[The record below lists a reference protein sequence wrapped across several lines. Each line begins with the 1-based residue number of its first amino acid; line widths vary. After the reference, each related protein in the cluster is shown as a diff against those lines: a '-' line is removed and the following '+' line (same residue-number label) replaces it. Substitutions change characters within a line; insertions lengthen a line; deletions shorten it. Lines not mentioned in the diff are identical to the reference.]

1 MTQTPALTPVATA
14 LEQMLLSIQPVQESE
29 CLPLDQITGRITAK
43 SVVSGVNVPPADNS
57 AMDGYAINWADR
69 GKTLTV
75 SQRIPAGSA
84 PQPLQPGTC
93 ARIFTGSEIPAGAD
107 TVVMQEVV
115 TLTTDG
121 QVVIPAELQQGQN
134 VRPCGQ
140 DITLGQV
147 VVPEGIRLDYRHI
160 GLLASVGQAE
170 VQVLRRPRVAL
181 LATGDELVMP
191 GQPLQAGQ
199 IYNSNRPMLS
209 SLLQSLGAELVD
221 LGNIADTQ
229 QATEAALLKAADQA
243 DFILSTGGVSVGEED
258 HIKPAV
264 EKLGQLNLWKLA
276 MKPGKPVAF
285 GQIGKAA
292 FLGLPGNPVSVFVGA
307 QVFLWPLLAKLVGQ
321 HTSGQLP
328 LEQGVAQFSGRTQIR
343 QEYLRVRA
351 ELQDGQWQLQ
361 SFANQN
367 SGVLS
372 SVVWANALAVLPPRS
387 NIQPGDTVSFMRY
400 QP

>member
-1 MTQTPALTPVATA
+1 MTSTPALTPVATA
-14 LEQMLLSIQPVQESE
+14 LEQMLLSIQPAQESE

-43 SVVSGVNVPPADNS
+43 PVVSGVNVPPADNS
-57 AMDGYAINWADR
+57 AMDGYAINWVDR

-115 TLTTDG
+115 ALTAEG
-121 QVVIPAELQQGQN
+121 QAAIPAELQQGQN

-140 DITLGQV
+140 DITVGQV
-147 VVPEGIRLDYRHI
+147 VVPEGTRLDYRHI

-170 VQVLRRPRVAL
+170 VEVLRRPRVAL

-191 GQPLQAGQ
+191 GQPLKAGQ
-199 IYNSNRPMLS
+199 IYNSNRPLLC
-209 SLLQSLGAELVD
+209 SLLQSLGAEVVD

-229 QATEAALLKAADQA
+229 PATEAALQQAADET
-243 DFILSTGGVSVGEED
+243 DLVLSTGGVSVGEED

-264 EKLGQLNLWKLA
+264 EKLGHLNLWKLA

-307 QVFLWPLLAKLVGQ
+307 QVFLRPLLAKLAGQ
-321 HTSGQLP
+321 SASGHLP
-328 LEQGVAQFSGRTQIR
+328 LEQGVAQFSASTQIR
-343 QEYLRVRA
+343 QEYLRVKA
-351 ELQDGQWQLQ
+351 ELRDGQWQLQ

-372 SVVWANALAVLPPRS
+372 SVVWANALAVLPPGS
-387 NIQPGDTVSFMRY
+387 NIQPGDSVSFMRY
-400 QP
+400 QS

>member
-1 MTQTPALTPVATA
+1 MTAHPPLIPVATA

-29 CLPLDQITGRITAK
+29 TLPLDQITGRITAK
-43 SVVSGVNVPPADNS
+43 PVMASVNVPPADNS
-57 AMDGYAINWADR
+57 AMDGYAINWIDR

-93 ARIFTGSEIPAGAD
+93 ARIFTGSEVPAGAD

-115 TLTTDG
+115 TLTSDG
-121 QVVIPAELQQGQN
+121 QAVIPAELQQGQN

-140 DITLGQV
+140 DITVGQV
-147 VVPEGIRLDYRHI
+147 VVPEGTRLDYRHI

-170 VQVLRRPRVAL
+170 VEVLRRPRVAL

-191 GQPLQAGQ
+191 GQPLKAGQ

-229 QATEAALLKAADQA
+229 QATEAALQQAADQA
-243 DFILSTGGVSVGEED
+243 DLVLSTGGVSVGEED

-307 QVFLWPLLAKLVGQ
+307 QIFLRPLLAKLAGQ
-321 HTSGQLP
+321 LESGKLP
-328 LEQGVAQFSGRTQIR
+328 LEQGVAQFSASTQIR
-343 QEYLRVRA
+343 QEYLRVKT
-351 ELQDGQWQLQ
+351 ELQDGQWQLE

-372 SVVWANALAVLPPRS
+372 SVVWANALAVLPPGS
-387 NIQPGDTVSFMRY
+387 NIQPGDTVRFIRY

>member
-1 MTQTPALTPVATA
+1 MIAHPTLIPVATA

-29 CLPLDQITGRITAK
+29 SLPLDQVTGRITAK
-43 SVVSGVNVPPADNS
+43 PVVSGVNVPPADNS
-57 AMDGYAINWADR
+57 AMDGYAINWVDR

-75 SQRIPAGSA
+75 SQRIAAGNA

-115 TLTTDG
+115 TLTADG
-121 QVVIPAELQQGQN
+121 QAIIPADLQQGQN

-140 DITLGQV
+140 DISVGQV
-147 VVPEGIRLDYRHI
+147 VVPEGVQLDYRHI

-170 VQVLRRPRVAL
+170 VKVLRRPRVAL

-209 SLLQSLGAELVD
+209 SLLQSLGVELVD

-307 QVFLWPLLAKLVGQ
+307 QVFLRPLLAKLAGQ
-321 HTSGQLP
+321 SVSGHLP
-328 LEQGVAQFSGRTQIR
+328 LEQGVAHFSASTQIR
-343 QEYLRVRA
+343 QEYLRVKA
-351 ELQDGQWQLQ
+351 ALQDGQWQLQ

-372 SVVWANALAVLPPRS
+372 SVVWANALAVLPPGS
-387 NIQPGDTVSFMRY
+387 NIQPGDSVVFMRY
-400 QP
+400 